1 MTNPN
6 PFNESDEAAKQRRL
20 RSIAIAVALVAF
32 VILVFLVTVTRM
44 GGQVANAP
52 HI

>member
-1 MTNPN
+1 MTTPN

-32 VILVFLVTVTRM
+32 VILVFLVTITRM
-44 GGQVANAP
+44 GGHVANAP
-52 HI
+52 HV